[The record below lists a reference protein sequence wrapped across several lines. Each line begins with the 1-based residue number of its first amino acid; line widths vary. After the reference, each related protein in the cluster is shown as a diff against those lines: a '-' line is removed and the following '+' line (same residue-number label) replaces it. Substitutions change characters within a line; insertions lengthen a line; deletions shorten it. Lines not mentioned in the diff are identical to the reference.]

1 MRVLQVSIVA
11 SLCPEI
17 LYRRAPPYPLART
30 TCTPHGQETHTGQI
44 GGQGENRAITRQS
57 DSSQKLSHGDSWRDE
72 ARGICAR
79 GIS

>member
-17 LYRRAPPYPLART
+17 LYRRAPLNALART
-30 TCTPHGQETHTGQI
+30 TCTPHGQVPNTGQAGK
-44 GGQGENRAITRQS
+44 GGNRAITRQS
-57 DSSQKLSHGDSWRDE
+57 DSSQKLSHGDSWRDV